1 MPHRAASADGGV
13 MELAWVAGTAT
24 AMGVLSLLVSMV
36 YRWHDVRR
44 MDGCDIHDPAGDLS
58 VKAAERLRLAEQAI
72 SDRAADGP
80 Y

>member
-1 MPHRAASADGGV
+1 

-44 MDGCDIHDPAGDLS
+44 
-58 VKAAERLRLAEQAI
+58 LAEQEVN
-72 SDRAADGP
+72 DRAADGP